1 MGNKKAASYMV
12 NNEMELINTNIVLG
26 NEGYYL
32 NQEHKELLSKIEEAE
47 EKIINKIA
55 KFNNKKG
62 FEMVM
67 LSPKKGRSTL

>member
-32 NQEHKELLSKIEEAE
+32 SEEHTKLLNKIDAAE

-62 FEMVM
+62 FEMDM
-67 LSPKKGRSTL
+67 LSPKKGRS

>member
-32 NQEHKELLSKIEEAE
+32 SKEHKELLSKIEEAE

-67 LSPKKGRSTL
+67 LSPKRGMS

>member
-1 MGNKKAASYMV
+1 MGNKKATSYMV
-12 NNEMELINTNIVLG
+12 NNEMELINTNIALG

-32 NQEHKELLSKIEEAE
+32 DQDHKMLLDKIEEVE

-67 LSPKKGRSTL
+67 LSPKKGRNLL

>member
-67 LSPKKGRSTL
+67 LSPKRGRS